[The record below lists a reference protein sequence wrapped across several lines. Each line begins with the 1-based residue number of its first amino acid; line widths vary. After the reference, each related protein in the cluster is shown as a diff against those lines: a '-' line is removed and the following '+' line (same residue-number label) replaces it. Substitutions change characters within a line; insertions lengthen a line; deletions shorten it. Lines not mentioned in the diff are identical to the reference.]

1 MKHTKRLFSVLLTLC
16 LLLGILPT
24 TVWAESA
31 LAIIQQPTA
40 DNNYTVEASYM
51 GQPISQ
57 GFQWYKKVDTAATY
71 TLVQENPQADQ
82 LAADEIR
89 AGSYTNGYWEAEDEK
104 AIISMV
110 YLSAPGDEL
119 TITIL
124 SGGSEPS
131 VSVGR
136 DFYDPTEVSPG
147 VYTFTSE
154 GGMLDIYIAND
165 DRTAPTTAT
174 ITVKRSWTAV
184 AGQTSASL
192 TASESGTYYCGI
204 TYSKGGYSLE
214 GLISDI
220 VNVTILSPE
229 EQATI
234 DWLADPNVHML
245 ALGPVEVTADNYD
258 DIFRGVPENV
268 ASGKASFAVVNGT
281 PTLTLDGVNVN
292 EGYPLDVIAVGL
304 LCSDELTI
312 VLADGS
318 DNNITISGKYAMGIM
333 TGDMSIFSPLTVTGT
348 GTLTVSASASDI
360 LCFGGYVGGIQV
372 TGGAEFTTT
381 ASTPSDQAEC
391 IGLNI
396 DVGGNLQV
404 SDGGVVRIS
413 GTTAAAA
420 FGDDTV
426 QILADGYSIQGST
439 TANDFTNL
447 ADTELKKL
455 KEDGD
460 VFTLKV
466 GDEFAKS
473 VVIAPIPPHN
483 HTWDGDWTTNDTHH
497 WHECTA
503 AGCPITDD
511 AGKDSYAAHAGGT
524 ATCTDK
530 AVCDTCGSAYGELA
544 GHDFTGD
551 YLSDADG
558 HWHQCKNCTATDSKA
573 AHAYDDDQDTTCGD
587 CGYVRTLDPSHTH
600 AWSGDWTTNDTHHWH
615 ACTAAGC
622 PVTDDAQK
630 DGYAAHTYDNDQD
643 DTCGDCG
650 YVRTIDPSH
659 THAWSGDWTTNGTHH
674 WHACTAA
681 GCPVT
686 DDAQKDGY
694 AAHTGGTAT
703 CAAKAVCDTC
713 GSAYGELAGHDF
725 TGDYLS
731 DADGHWHQCKN
742 CTATDSKAAHTY
754 DDDQD
759 DTCNDCGYTRTSTQP
774 TFAISGTVTDNS
786 DAAVSGAVVKLMQGS
801 RQISQAA
808 TDSNGQYSFANVPA
822 GTYNVVAEQGGGA
835 DKITK
840 TILVVLTD
848 SNATEKNIK
857 MPDGQKNSVVEV
869 KGTDTPAVVA
879 GGVDQVAEAQ
889 SVSPGETVTVKLT
902 VEKKTES
909 AAAGAA
915 DIKQVASGKTLEF
928 LDLSLVKE
936 VTGGFGTNVTN
947 ITNTGG
953 SVLEIVVPYD
963 FTDKN
968 NVTVY
973 RHHNGAAEAL
983 TPAETGAGGTFKL
996 SADSV
1001 IIYAT
1006 KFSTYAIGYTAS
1018 GGGTPDPTPPTP
1030 PSGGG
1035 SSGGSSSPATYTPVI
1050 EKSDHGK
1057 VKCTPQSPE
1066 RGDKVT
1072 VTLTPDK
1079 GWQIDG
1085 LTVTDRNG
1093 KPVAVTNRGGGI
1105 YTFTQPTG
1113 RVTIKASFKPISNA
1127 VSGCSKD
1134 ETCPIWSYEDA
1145 SLSAWYHDGVH
1156 YCLERGLMVGTDSTH
1171 FSPGMTASRAMI
1183 ASILWRMEG
1192 EPEAKTTQPFSD
1204 VADGRWYTRA
1214 VAWAAEAGV
1223 IKGYGEGRFGPN
1235 DPITR
1240 EQLAS
1245 ILWRYAG
1252 SPPASDLPLNFTDA
1266 GEASGYAR
1274 DALRWAVEQGILTGK
1289 GGGVLDPRGKASRAE
1304 VAQMLT
1310 RFCLN
1315 GK

>member
-16 LLLGILPT
+16 LLLGILPI
-24 TVWAESA
+24 TVRAESA

-51 GQPISQ
+51 GREISQ

-154 GGMLDIYIAND
+154 GGMLDIYIDND

-204 TYSKGGYSLE
+204 TYSEGGYSLE

-220 VNVTILSPE
+220 VDVTFLSPE

-245 ALGPVEVTADNYD
+245 ALGPVQVTADNYD

-333 TGDMSIFSPLTVTGT
+333 TGDMSNFSPVTVTGT
-348 GTLTVSASASDI
+348 GTLTVSASASDM

-372 TGGAEFTTT
+372 TGGAEFTVT
-381 ASTPSDQAEC
+381 ASTPFDQAEC

-447 ADTELKKL
+447 ADAELKKL

-483 HTWDGDWTTNDTHH
+483 HTWDGDWTTND
-497 WHECTA
+497 
-503 AGCPITDD
+503 
-511 AGKDSYAAHAGGT
+511 
-524 ATCTDK
+524 
-530 AVCDTCGSAYGELA
+530 
-544 GHDFTGD
+544 
-551 YLSDADG
+551 
-558 HWHQCKNCTATDSKA
+558 
-573 AHAYDDDQDTTCGD
+573 
-587 CGYVRTLDPSHTH
+587 
-600 AWSGDWTTNDTHHWH
+600 
-615 ACTAAGC
+615 
-622 PVTDDAQK
+622 
-630 DGYAAHTYDNDQD
+630 
-643 DTCGDCG
+643 
-650 YVRTIDPSH
+650 
-659 THAWSGDWTTNGTHH
+659 THH

-801 RQISQAA
+801 RQVSQAT

-1192 EPEAKTTQPFSD
+1192 EPEAKATQPFSD

-1223 IKGYGEGRFGPN
+1223 IKGYGEGQFRPN
-1235 DPITR
+1235 NPITR

-1245 ILWRYAG
+1245 LLWRYAG

-1274 DALRWAVEQGILTGK
+1274 DALRWAVERGILTGK

>member
-1 MKHTKRLFSVLLTLC
+1 MKHTKRLFSALLTLC
-16 LLLGILPT
+16 LLLGLLPT
-24 TVWAESA
+24 TVWAVGLTE
-31 LAIIQQPTA
+31 ITQQPTA
-40 DNNYTVEASYM
+40 ENNYTVKAIYM
-51 GQPISQ
+51 GNEISN
-57 GFQWYKKVDTAATY
+57 GFQWYKKVDTVTTY
-71 TLVQENPQADQ
+71 TLVQENPQANQ
-82 LAADEIR
+82 LAADDIQY
-89 AGSYTNGYWEAEDEK
+89 GSYTGGQWVAEDENEY
-104 AIISMV
+104 IRIG
-110 YLSAPGDEL
+110 YLSSPGDQL

-131 VSVGR
+131 V
-136 DFYDPTEVSPG
+136 YDGKDWPEVTEGSPG
-147 VYTFTSE
+147 VYTATSE
-154 GGMLDIYIAND
+154 GGMLDISIDND
-165 DRTAPTTAT
+165 DRVVPTTAT
-174 ITVKRSWTAV
+174 ITVKRSWMPV

-192 TASESGTYYCGI
+192 TASEAGTYYCAVS
-204 TYSKGGYSLE
+204 YSDPNYGFA
-214 GLISDI
+214 GLNS
-220 VNVTILSPE
+220 NTVTILSPE
-229 EQATI
+229 DQATA
-234 DWLADPNVHML
+234 DWLADGNML
-245 ALGPVEVTADNYD
+245 TLGSTEVTAGNAK
-258 DIFRGVPENV
+258 DILGD
-268 ASGKASFAVVNGT
+268 GTASFEVVNGT
-281 PTLTLDGVNVN
+281 PTLTLNGVNVT
-292 EGYPLDVIAVGL
+292 EGYNDNGGEIGL
-304 LCSDELTI
+304 RCTERLTI
-312 VLADGS
+312 LLADGS
-318 DNNITISGKYAMGIM
+318 DNNITISGSGGGLVGIM
-333 TGDMSIFSPLTVTGT
+333 TGNLDAPAPLTITGE
-348 GTLTVSASASDI
+348 GTLTLSASD
-360 LCFGGYVGGIQV
+360 LSVACYGVSAKNAHV
-372 TGGAEFTTT
+372 TGGAEFTAT
-381 ASTPSDQAEC
+381 ASTPYDQAEC
-391 IGLNI
+391 IGLYI
-396 DVGGNLQV
+396 SEGGDLQV

-413 GTTAAAA
+413 STTAAVA
-420 FGDDTV
+420 FGGDTPQV
-426 QILADGYSIQGST
+426 LADGYSIQGGT
-439 TANDFTNL
+439 AANDFTNL
-447 ADTELKKL
+447 ADAELG
-455 KEDGD
+455 EINSTPTF
-460 VFTLKV
+460 VI
-466 GDEFAKS
+466 GDEVAKS
-473 VVIAPIPPHN
+473 VVIAPIPS
-483 HTWDGDWTTNDTHH
+483 HTHAWSGDWTINDTHH

-511 AGKDSYAAHAGGT
+511 AGKD
-524 ATCTDK
+524 
-530 AVCDTCGSAYGELA
+530 
-544 GHDFTGD
+544 
-551 YLSDADG
+551 
-558 HWHQCKNCTATDSKA
+558 
-573 AHAYDDDQDTTCGD
+573 
-587 CGYVRTLDPSHTH
+587 
-600 AWSGDWTTNDTHHWH
+600 
-615 ACTAAGC
+615 
-622 PVTDDAQK
+622 
-630 DGYAAHTYDNDQD
+630 
-643 DTCGDCG
+643 
-650 YVRTIDPSH
+650 
-659 THAWSGDWTTNGTHH
+659 
-674 WHACTAA
+674 
-681 GCPVT
+681 
-686 DDAQKDGY
+686 GY

-703 CAAKAVCDTC
+703 CAAKAVCDDC
-713 GSAYGELAGHDF
+713 GSPYGQLTQHDF

-774 TFAISGTVTDNS
+774 AFAISGTVTDNS

-801 RQISQAA
+801 RQIGQAA
-808 TDSNGQYSFANVPA
+808 TDSNGQYSFSNVPA
-822 GTYNVVAEQGGGA
+822 GTYNVVAEQGGGS

-909 AAAGAA
+909 AAAGVA
-915 DIKQVASGKTLEF
+915 DIKQVAIGKMLEF

-936 VTGGFGTNVTN
+936 VTGGSGTNVTN

-983 TPAETGAGGTFKL
+983 TPAQTGAGGTFKL

-1050 EKSDHGK
+1050 EMSDHGK

-1093 KPVAVTNRGGGI
+1093 KPVAVTDRGGGI

-1113 RVTIKASFKPISNA
+1113 RVTIKASFKPISGA
-1127 VSGCSKD
+1127 VSGCAKD

-1192 EPEAKTTQPFSD
+1192 EPEAEATQPFSD
-1204 VADGRWYTRA
+1204 VANGRWYTRA

-1245 ILWRYAG
+1245 LLWRYAG
-1252 SPPASDLPLNFTDA
+1252 SPPAADLPLNFTDA

-1289 GGGVLDPRGKASRAE
+1289 GGGVLDPRGKASRTE

>member
-24 TVWAESA
+24 TVWASHPA
-31 LAIIQQPTA
+31 KITQQPTA
-40 DNNYTVEASYM
+40 ENNYTVKAEA
-51 GQPISQ
+51 GPDELTE
-57 GFQWYKKVDTAATY
+57 GFQWWKKISVPETYNLVESNPAENELGVDFVY
-71 TLVQENPQADQ
+71 TDG
-82 LAADEIR
+82 
-89 AGSYTNGYWEAEDEK
+89 GSYADGHWVADRD
-104 AIISMV
+104 V
-110 YLSAPGDEL
+110 LSPAPIYRVSIDYITSPGDQVTVRIPSEMVNDTL
-119 TITIL
+119 TVKNG
-124 SGGSEPS
+124 SGDSFQKMS
-131 VSVGR
+131 
-136 DFYDPTEVSPG
+136 DG
-147 VYTFTSE
+147 VYTATFDDDGGIRIKSDSEFT
-154 GGMLDIYIAND
+154 AV
-165 DRTAPTTAT
+165 
-174 ITVKRSWTAV
+174 ITVDRYWTAME
-184 AGQTSASL
+184 GETNPSL
-192 TASESGTYYCGI
+192 STREPGSYYCVVSHESGDLM
-204 TYSKGGYSLE
+204 SN
-214 GLISDI
+214 I
-220 VNVTILSPE
+220 VTLVSPE
-229 EQATI
+229 DQPTV

-245 ALGPVEVTADNYD
+245 ALGPVQVTADNYD

-333 TGDMSIFSPLTVTGT
+333 TGDMSNFSPLTVTGT

-439 TANDFTNL
+439 TANDFANL
-447 ADTELKKL
+447 ADAELKKL

-466 GDEFAKS
+466 NDELAKS
-473 VVIAPIPPHN
+473 VVIAPAHS
-483 HTWDGDWTTNDTHH
+483 HTWAGAWTTNDTHH

-530 AVCDTCGSAYGELA
+530 AVCDACGS
-544 GHDFTGD
+544 
-551 YLSDADG
+551 
-558 HWHQCKNCTATDSKA
+558 
-573 AHAYDDDQDTTCGD
+573 
-587 CGYVRTLDPSHTH
+587 P
-600 AWSGDWTTNDTHHWH
+600 
-615 ACTAAGC
+615 
-622 PVTDDAQK
+622 
-630 DGYAAHTYDNDQD
+630 
-643 DTCGDCG
+643 
-650 YVRTIDPSH
+650 
-659 THAWSGDWTTNGTHH
+659 
-674 WHACTAA
+674 
-681 GCPVT
+681 
-686 DDAQKDGY
+686 
-694 AAHTGGTAT
+694 
-703 CAAKAVCDTC
+703 
-713 GSAYGELAGHDF
+713 YGELAGHDF

-822 GTYNVVAEQGGGA
+822 GTYNVVAEQGGGT

>member
-24 TVWAESA
+24 TVWASHPTK
-31 LAIIQQPTA
+31 ITQQPTA
-40 DNNYTVEASYM
+40 ENNYTVKAEA
-51 GQPISQ
+51 GPDELTE
-57 GFQWYKKVDTAATY
+57 GFQWWKKISVPETYNLVESNPAENELGVDFVY
-71 TLVQENPQADQ
+71 TDG
-82 LAADEIR
+82 
-89 AGSYTNGYWEAEDEK
+89 GSYADGHWVADRD
-104 AIISMV
+104 V
-110 YLSAPGDEL
+110 LSPAPIYRVSIDYITSPGDQVTVRIPSEMVNDTL
-119 TITIL
+119 TVKNG
-124 SGGSEPS
+124 SGDSFQKMS
-131 VSVGR
+131 
-136 DFYDPTEVSPG
+136 DG
-147 VYTFTSE
+147 VYTATFDDDGGIRIKSDSEFT
-154 GGMLDIYIAND
+154 AV
-165 DRTAPTTAT
+165 
-174 ITVKRSWTAV
+174 ITVDRYWTAME
-184 AGQTSASL
+184 GETNPSL
-192 TASESGTYYCGI
+192 STREPGSYYCVVSHESGDLM
-204 TYSKGGYSLE
+204 SN
-214 GLISDI
+214 I
-220 VNVTILSPE
+220 VTLVSPE
-229 EQATI
+229 DQPTV

-245 ALGPVEVTADNYD
+245 ALGPVQVTADNYD

-333 TGDMSIFSPLTVTGT
+333 TGDMSNFSPLTVTGT

-439 TANDFTNL
+439 TANDFANL
-447 ADTELKKL
+447 ADAELKKL

-466 GDEFAKS
+466 NDELAKS
-473 VVIAPIPPHN
+473 VVIAPAHS
-483 HTWDGDWTTNDTHH
+483 HTWAGAWTTNDTHHWHECTAAGCPITDDAGKDSYAAHAGGTATCTDKAVCDTCGSPYGELAGHDFTGDYLSDADGHWHQCKNCTATDSKAAHAYDDDQDTTCSDCGYVRTIDPSHTHVWSGDWTTNDTHHWHACTAAGCPVTDDAQKDGYAAHTYDDDQDTTCSDCGYVRTIDPSHTHVWSGDWTTNDTHH

-530 AVCDTCGSAYGELA
+530 AVCDTCGS
-544 GHDFTGD
+544 
-551 YLSDADG
+551 
-558 HWHQCKNCTATDSKA
+558 
-573 AHAYDDDQDTTCGD
+573 
-587 CGYVRTLDPSHTH
+587 P
-600 AWSGDWTTNDTHHWH
+600 
-615 ACTAAGC
+615 
-622 PVTDDAQK
+622 
-630 DGYAAHTYDNDQD
+630 
-643 DTCGDCG
+643 
-650 YVRTIDPSH
+650 
-659 THAWSGDWTTNGTHH
+659 
-674 WHACTAA
+674 
-681 GCPVT
+681 
-686 DDAQKDGY
+686 
-694 AAHTGGTAT
+694 
-703 CAAKAVCDTC
+703 
-713 GSAYGELAGHDF
+713 YGELAGHDF

-822 GTYNVVAEQGGGA
+822 GTYNVVAEQGGGT

>member
-24 TVWAESA
+24 TVWASHPA
-31 LAIIQQPTA
+31 KITQQPTTE
-40 DNNYTVEASYM
+40 NNYTVRAHVGSDEVTE
-51 GQPISQ
+51 
-57 GFQWYKKVDTAATY
+57 GFQWWKKISVPETYNLVESNPAENELGVDFVY
-71 TLVQENPQADQ
+71 T
-82 LAADEIR
+82 DE
-89 AGSYTNGYWEAEDEK
+89 GSYADGHWVADRD
-104 AIISMV
+104 V
-110 YLSAPGDEL
+110 LSPAPIYRVSIDYITSPGDQVTVRIPSEMVNDTL
-119 TITIL
+119 TVKNG
-124 SGGSEPS
+124 SGDSFQKMS
-131 VSVGR
+131 
-136 DFYDPTEVSPG
+136 DG
-147 VYTFTSE
+147 VYTATFDDDGGIRIKSDSEFT
-154 GGMLDIYIAND
+154 AV
-165 DRTAPTTAT
+165 
-174 ITVKRSWTAV
+174 ITVDRYWTAME
-184 AGQTSASL
+184 GETNPSL
-192 TASESGTYYCGI
+192 STREPGSYYCVVSHESGDLM
-204 TYSKGGYSLE
+204 SN
-214 GLISDI
+214 I
-220 VNVTILSPE
+220 VTLVSPE
-229 EQATI
+229 DQPTV
-234 DWLADPNVHML
+234 DWLADTNNHML
-245 ALGPVEVTADNYD
+245 VLGPVVVTADNYD
-258 DIFRGVPENV
+258 DIFRGVPEAV
-268 ASGKASFAVVNGT
+268 ASGTASFKVVNGT
-281 PTLTLDGVNVN
+281 PTLTLDGVNVT
-292 EGYPLDVIAVGL
+292 EGYPLDIIEVGL
-304 LCSDELTI
+304 LCSDDLTI

-318 DNNITISGKYAMGIM
+318 DNKITVSSDGIAMGIM
-333 TGDMSIFSPLTVTGT
+333 TGDLSYFPPVTVTGA
-348 GTLTVSASASDI
+348 GTLTVSPSASASDSNNM
-360 LCFGGYVGGIQV
+360 CFGVYAGGIHV
-372 TGGAEFTTT
+372 TGGAEFTVT
-381 ASTPSDQAEC
+381 AVHDDEEACFGLT
-391 IGLNI
+391 IGSEEDLK
-396 DVGGNLQV
+396 V

-413 GTTAAAA
+413 SMGTAIA
-420 FGDDTV
+420 FNESASDID
-426 QILADGYSIQGST
+426 ADGYSIQGST

-447 ADTELKKL
+447 ADADAVL
-455 KEDGD
+455 KEVDGSTGKIF
-460 VFTLKV
+460 VLTV
-466 GDEFAKS
+466 NDELAKS
-473 VVIAPIPPHN
+473 VVIAPAHS
-483 HTWDGDWTTNDTHH
+483 HTWAGAWATNDTHH

-530 AVCDTCGSAYGELA
+530 AVCDTCGS
-544 GHDFTGD
+544 
-551 YLSDADG
+551 
-558 HWHQCKNCTATDSKA
+558 
-573 AHAYDDDQDTTCGD
+573 
-587 CGYVRTLDPSHTH
+587 P
-600 AWSGDWTTNDTHHWH
+600 
-615 ACTAAGC
+615 
-622 PVTDDAQK
+622 
-630 DGYAAHTYDNDQD
+630 
-643 DTCGDCG
+643 
-650 YVRTIDPSH
+650 
-659 THAWSGDWTTNGTHH
+659 
-674 WHACTAA
+674 
-681 GCPVT
+681 
-686 DDAQKDGY
+686 
-694 AAHTGGTAT
+694 
-703 CAAKAVCDTC
+703 
-713 GSAYGELAGHDF
+713 YGELAGHDF

>member
-24 TVWAESA
+24 TVWASHPA
-31 LAIIQQPTA
+31 KITQQPTTE
-40 DNNYTVEASYM
+40 NNYTVRAHVGSDEVTE
-51 GQPISQ
+51 
-57 GFQWYKKVDTAATY
+57 GFQWWKKISVPETYNLVESNPAENELGVDFVY
-71 TLVQENPQADQ
+71 TDG
-82 LAADEIR
+82 
-89 AGSYTNGYWEAEDEK
+89 GSYADGHWVADRD
-104 AIISMV
+104 V
-110 YLSAPGDEL
+110 LSPAPIYRVSIDYITSPGDQVTVRIPSEMVNDTL
-119 TITIL
+119 TVKNG
-124 SGGSEPS
+124 SGDSFQKMS
-131 VSVGR
+131 
-136 DFYDPTEVSPG
+136 DG
-147 VYTFTSE
+147 VYTATFDDDGGIRIKSDSEFT
-154 GGMLDIYIAND
+154 AV
-165 DRTAPTTAT
+165 
-174 ITVKRSWTAV
+174 ITVDRYWTAME
-184 AGQTSASL
+184 GETNPSL
-192 TASESGTYYCGI
+192 STREPGSYYCVVSHESGDLM
-204 TYSKGGYSLE
+204 SN
-214 GLISDI
+214 I
-220 VNVTILSPE
+220 VTLVSPE
-229 EQATI
+229 DQPTV

-245 ALGPVEVTADNYD
+245 ALGPVQVTADNYD

-333 TGDMSIFSPLTVTGT
+333 TGDMSNFSPLTVTGT

-439 TANDFTNL
+439 TANDFANL
-447 ADTELKKL
+447 ADAELKKL

-466 GDEFAKS
+466 NDELAKS
-473 VVIAPIPPHN
+473 VVIAPAHS
-483 HTWDGDWTTNDTHH
+483 HTWAGAWTTNDTHH

-503 AGCPITDD
+503 AGCPVTDD
-511 AGKDSYAAHAGGT
+511 AQKDGYAAHTGGT
-524 ATCTDK
+524 ATCAAK
-530 AVCDTCGSAYGELA
+530 AVCDTCGSPYGELA

-587 CGYVRTLDPSHTH
+587 CGYVRTIDPSHTH
-600 AWSGDWTTNDTHHWH
+600 VWSGDWTTNDTHHWH

-630 DGYAAHTYDNDQD
+630 DGYAAHTYDDDQD
-643 DTCGDCG
+643 TTCGDCG

-659 THAWSGDWTTNGTHH
+659 THVWSGDWTTNDTHH
-674 WHACTAA
+674 WHECTAA

-713 GSAYGELAGHDF
+713 GSPYGELAGHDF

-822 GTYNVVAEQGGGA
+822 GTYNVVAEQGGGT

>member
-24 TVWAESA
+24 TVWASHPA
-31 LAIIQQPTA
+31 KITQQPTA
-40 DNNYTVEASYM
+40 ENNYTVKAEA
-51 GQPISQ
+51 GPDELTE
-57 GFQWYKKVDTAATY
+57 GFQWWKKISVPETYNLVESNPAENELGVDFVY
-71 TLVQENPQADQ
+71 TDG
-82 LAADEIR
+82 
-89 AGSYTNGYWEAEDEK
+89 GSYADGHWVADRD
-104 AIISMV
+104 V
-110 YLSAPGDEL
+110 LSPAPIYRVSIDYITSPGDQVTVRIPSEMVNDTL
-119 TITIL
+119 TVKNG
-124 SGGSEPS
+124 SGDSFQKMS
-131 VSVGR
+131 
-136 DFYDPTEVSPG
+136 DG
-147 VYTFTSE
+147 VYTATFDDDGGIRIKSDSEFT
-154 GGMLDIYIAND
+154 AV
-165 DRTAPTTAT
+165 
-174 ITVKRSWTAV
+174 ITVDRYWTAME
-184 AGQTSASL
+184 GETNPSL
-192 TASESGTYYCGI
+192 STREPGSYYCVVSHESGDLM
-204 TYSKGGYSLE
+204 SN
-214 GLISDI
+214 I
-220 VNVTILSPE
+220 VTLVSPE
-229 EQATI
+229 DQPTV

-245 ALGPVEVTADNYD
+245 ALGPVQVTADNYD

-333 TGDMSIFSPLTVTGT
+333 TGDMSNFSPLTVTGT

-439 TANDFTNL
+439 TANDFANL
-447 ADTELKKL
+447 ADAELKKL

-466 GDEFAKS
+466 NDELAKS
-473 VVIAPIPPHN
+473 VVIAPAHS
-483 HTWDGDWTTNDTHH
+483 HTWAGAWTTNDTHH
-497 WHECTA
+497 WHE
-503 AGCPITDD
+503 
-511 AGKDSYAAHAGGT
+511 
-524 ATCTDK
+524 
-530 AVCDTCGSAYGELA
+530 
-544 GHDFTGD
+544 
-551 YLSDADG
+551 
-558 HWHQCKNCTATDSKA
+558 
-573 AHAYDDDQDTTCGD
+573 
-587 CGYVRTLDPSHTH
+587 
-600 AWSGDWTTNDTHHWH
+600 
-615 ACTAAGC
+615 
-622 PVTDDAQK
+622 
-630 DGYAAHTYDNDQD
+630 
-643 DTCGDCG
+643 
-650 YVRTIDPSH
+650 
-659 THAWSGDWTTNGTHH
+659 
-674 WHACTAA
+674 CTAA

-703 CAAKAVCDTC
+703 CAAKAVCDAC
-713 GSAYGELAGHDF
+713 GSPYGELAGHDF

-822 GTYNVVAEQGGGA
+822 GTYNVVAEQGGGT

-1006 KFSTYAIGYTAS
+1006 KFSTYAIG
-1018 GGGTPDPTPPTP
+1018 
-1030 PSGGG
+1030 
-1035 SSGGSSSPATYTPVI
+1035 
-1050 EKSDHGK
+1050 
-1057 VKCTPQSPE
+1057 
-1066 RGDKVT
+1066 
-1072 VTLTPDK
+1072 
-1079 GWQIDG
+1079 
-1085 LTVTDRNG
+1085 
-1093 KPVAVTNRGGGI
+1093 
-1105 YTFTQPTG
+1105 
-1113 RVTIKASFKPISNA
+1113 
-1127 VSGCSKD
+1127 
-1134 ETCPIWSYEDA
+1134 
-1145 SLSAWYHDGVH
+1145 
-1156 YCLERGLMVGTDSTH
+1156 
-1171 FSPGMTASRAMI
+1171 
-1183 ASILWRMEG
+1183 
-1192 EPEAKTTQPFSD
+1192 
-1204 VADGRWYTRA
+1204 
-1214 VAWAAEAGV
+1214 
-1223 IKGYGEGRFGPN
+1223 
-1235 DPITR
+1235 
-1240 EQLAS
+1240 
-1245 ILWRYAG
+1245 
-1252 SPPASDLPLNFTDA
+1252 
-1266 GEASGYAR
+1266 
-1274 DALRWAVEQGILTGK
+1274 
-1289 GGGVLDPRGKASRAE
+1289 
-1304 VAQMLT
+1304 
-1310 RFCLN
+1310 
-1315 GK
+1315 

>member
-24 TVWAESA
+24 TVWASHPA
-31 LAIIQQPTA
+31 KITQQPTA
-40 DNNYTVEASYM
+40 ENNYTVKAEA
-51 GQPISQ
+51 GPDELTE
-57 GFQWYKKVDTAATY
+57 GFQWWKKISVPETYNLVESNPAENELGVDFVY
-71 TLVQENPQADQ
+71 TDG
-82 LAADEIR
+82 
-89 AGSYTNGYWEAEDEK
+89 GSYADGHWVADRD
-104 AIISMV
+104 V
-110 YLSAPGDEL
+110 LSPAPIYRVSIDYITSPGDQVTVRIPSEMVNDTL
-119 TITIL
+119 TVKNG
-124 SGGSEPS
+124 SGDSFQKMS
-131 VSVGR
+131 
-136 DFYDPTEVSPG
+136 DG
-147 VYTFTSE
+147 VYTATFDDDGGIRIKSDSEFT
-154 GGMLDIYIAND
+154 AV
-165 DRTAPTTAT
+165 
-174 ITVKRSWTAV
+174 ITVDRYWTAME
-184 AGQTSASL
+184 GETNPSL
-192 TASESGTYYCGI
+192 STREPGSYYCVVSHESGDLM
-204 TYSKGGYSLE
+204 SN
-214 GLISDI
+214 I
-220 VNVTILSPE
+220 VTLVSPE
-229 EQATI
+229 DQPTV

-245 ALGPVEVTADNYD
+245 ALGPVQVTADNYD

-333 TGDMSIFSPLTVTGT
+333 TGDMSNFSPLTVTGT

-439 TANDFTNL
+439 TANDFANL
-447 ADTELKKL
+447 ADAELKKL

-466 GDEFAKS
+466 NDELAKS
-473 VVIAPIPPHN
+473 VVIAPAHS
-483 HTWDGDWTTNDTHH
+483 HTWAGAWTTNDTHH

-530 AVCDTCGSAYGELA
+530 AVCDACGSPYGELA

-630 DGYAAHTYDNDQD
+630 DGYAAHTYDDDQD

-659 THAWSGDWTTNGTHH
+659 THVWSGDWTTNGTHH

-822 GTYNVVAEQGGGA
+822 GTYNVVAEQGGGT

>member
-24 TVWAESA
+24 TVWASHPA
-31 LAIIQQPTA
+31 KITQQPTA
-40 DNNYTVEASYM
+40 ENNYTVKAEA
-51 GQPISQ
+51 GPDELTE
-57 GFQWYKKVDTAATY
+57 GFQWWKKISVPETYNLVESNPAENELGVDFVY
-71 TLVQENPQADQ
+71 TDG
-82 LAADEIR
+82 
-89 AGSYTNGYWEAEDEK
+89 GSYADGHWVADRD
-104 AIISMV
+104 V
-110 YLSAPGDEL
+110 LSPAPIYRVSIDYITSPGDQVTVRIPSEMVNDTL
-119 TITIL
+119 TVKNG
-124 SGGSEPS
+124 SGDSFQKMS
-131 VSVGR
+131 
-136 DFYDPTEVSPG
+136 DG
-147 VYTFTSE
+147 VYTATFDDDGGIRIKSDSEFT
-154 GGMLDIYIAND
+154 AV
-165 DRTAPTTAT
+165 
-174 ITVKRSWTAV
+174 ITVDRYWTAME
-184 AGQTSASL
+184 GETNPSL
-192 TASESGTYYCGI
+192 STREPGSYYCVVSHESGDLM
-204 TYSKGGYSLE
+204 SN
-214 GLISDI
+214 I
-220 VNVTILSPE
+220 VTLVSPE
-229 EQATI
+229 DQPTV

-245 ALGPVEVTADNYD
+245 ALGPVQVTADNYD

-333 TGDMSIFSPLTVTGT
+333 TGDMSNFSPLTVTGT

-439 TANDFTNL
+439 TANDFANL
-447 ADTELKKL
+447 ADAELKKL

-466 GDEFAKS
+466 NDELAKS
-473 VVIAPIPPHN
+473 VVIAPAHS
-483 HTWDGDWTTNDTHH
+483 HTWAGAWTTNDTHH

-530 AVCDTCGSAYGELA
+530 AVCDACGSPYGELA

-630 DGYAAHTYDNDQD
+630 DGYAAHTYD
-643 DTCGDCG
+643 
-650 YVRTIDPSH
+650 
-659 THAWSGDWTTNGTHH
+659 
-674 WHACTAA
+674 
-681 GCPVT
+681 
-686 DDAQKDGY
+686 
-694 AAHTGGTAT
+694 
-703 CAAKAVCDTC
+703 
-713 GSAYGELAGHDF
+713 
-725 TGDYLS
+725 
-731 DADGHWHQCKN
+731 
-742 CTATDSKAAHTY
+742 
-754 DDDQD
+754 DDQD

-822 GTYNVVAEQGGGA
+822 GTYNVVAEQGGGT

>member
-24 TVWAESA
+24 TVWASHPA
-31 LAIIQQPTA
+31 KITQQPTTE
-40 DNNYTVEASYM
+40 NNYTVRAHVGSDEVTE
-51 GQPISQ
+51 
-57 GFQWYKKVDTAATY
+57 GFQWWKKISVPETYNLVESNPAENELGVDFVY
-71 TLVQENPQADQ
+71 T
-82 LAADEIR
+82 DE
-89 AGSYTNGYWEAEDEK
+89 GSYADGHWVADRD
-104 AIISMV
+104 V
-110 YLSAPGDEL
+110 LSPAPIYRVSIDYITSPGDQVTVRIPSEMVNDTL
-119 TITIL
+119 TVKNG
-124 SGGSEPS
+124 SGDSFQKMS
-131 VSVGR
+131 
-136 DFYDPTEVSPG
+136 DG
-147 VYTFTSE
+147 VYTATFDDDGGIRIKSDSEFT
-154 GGMLDIYIAND
+154 AV
-165 DRTAPTTAT
+165 
-174 ITVKRSWTAV
+174 ITVDRYWTAME
-184 AGQTSASL
+184 GETNPSL
-192 TASESGTYYCGI
+192 STREPGSYYCVVSHESGDLM
-204 TYSKGGYSLE
+204 SN
-214 GLISDI
+214 I
-220 VNVTILSPE
+220 VTLVSPE
-229 EQATI
+229 DQPTV
-234 DWLADPNVHML
+234 DWLADTNNHML
-245 ALGPVEVTADNYD
+245 VLGPVVVTADNYD
-258 DIFRGVPENV
+258 DIFRGVPEAV
-268 ASGKASFAVVNGT
+268 ASGTASFKVVNGT
-281 PTLTLDGVNVN
+281 PTLTLDGVNVT
-292 EGYPLDVIAVGL
+292 EGYPLDIIEVGL
-304 LCSDELTI
+304 LCSDDLTI

-318 DNNITISGKYAMGIM
+318 DNKITVSSDGIAMGIM
-333 TGDMSIFSPLTVTGT
+333 TGDLSYFPPVTVTGA
-348 GTLTVSASASDI
+348 GTLTVSPSASASDSNNM
-360 LCFGGYVGGIQV
+360 CFGVYAGGIHV
-372 TGGAEFTTT
+372 TGGAEFTVT
-381 ASTPSDQAEC
+381 AVHDDEEACFGLT
-391 IGLNI
+391 IGSEEDLK
-396 DVGGNLQV
+396 V

-413 GTTAAAA
+413 SMGTAIA
-420 FGDDTV
+420 FNESASDID
-426 QILADGYSIQGST
+426 ADGYSIQGST

-447 ADTELKKL
+447 ADADAVL
-455 KEDGD
+455 KEVDGSTGKIF
-460 VFTLKV
+460 VLTV
-466 GDEFAKS
+466 NDELAKS
-473 VVIAPIPPHN
+473 VVIAPAHS
-483 HTWDGDWTTNDTHH
+483 HTWAGAWATNDTHH

-530 AVCDTCGSAYGELA
+530 AVCDTCGSPYGELA

-587 CGYVRTLDPSHTH
+587 CGYVRT
-600 AWSGDWTTNDTHHWH
+600 
-615 ACTAAGC
+615 
-622 PVTDDAQK
+622 
-630 DGYAAHTYDNDQD
+630 
-643 DTCGDCG
+643 
-650 YVRTIDPSH
+650 IDPSH
-659 THAWSGDWTTNGTHH
+659 THVWSGDWTTNGTHH